1 MDFSFSK
8 LQNCFFGLPRIRSF
22 LELVAPL
29 DDLERCKS
37 GVKTHLDCLA
47 AIEIFVAADH
57 PQQIEYL
64 GCQQHA
70 DSV

>member
-1 MDFSFSK
+1 M
-8 LQNCFFGLPRIRSF
+8 
-22 LELVAPL
+22 ELVTPL
-29 DDLERCKS
+29 DDPHRCQS

-57 PQQIEYL
+57 AQHLEYL
-64 GCQQHA
+64 GRQQDT

>member
-1 MDFSFSK
+1 M
-8 LQNCFFGLPRIRSF
+8 
-22 LELVAPL
+22 ELVTPL

-57 PQQIEYL
+57 AQHLEYL
-64 GCQQHA
+64 GRQQDT